1 MKRALT
7 FGTILIALSVPHTLW
22 AKPDFMEGYLSHFK
36 SFAGQA
42 DKGCAGC
49 HVSSS
54 DFKLNLYGK
63 QLAQELHRANAKQLS
78 EAILVKVDAL
88 DADGD
93 GATNIEELK
102 AGTNPTDPKNGGN
115 PAAVKTSGAQPT
127 TTETEP
133 EEPPKKP
140 LVPKN
145 AYHPAIVHFPIAL
158 FIAGLLLDLIGYWK
172 KKDGFLQAGW
182 YNLVFAAVTC
192 FGALLSGYVATLLM
206 HLPITGIIKQHVITA
221 VAGTAIMW
229 IMVAL
234 RARRH
239 KQMSLKLR
247 VAYYFVAIVGLVLV
261 SYSGHLGGV
270 FVYGE

>member
-1 MKRALT
+1 MRPFYTFLATLT
-7 FGTILIALSVPHTLW
+7 AFILPQLAW
-22 AKPDFMEGYLSHFK
+22 AKPDFMEQYFNRYK
-36 SFAGQA
+36 SSAGIA
-42 DKGCAGC
+42 DKGCASC
-49 HVSSS
+49 HVSNS

-63 QLAQELHRANAKQLS
+63 QLAQELHQANAKHLS
-78 EAILVKVDAL
+78 EGILVRMDAL

-102 AGTNPTDPKNGGN
+102 AGTDPTDSKSGGN
-115 PAAVKTSGAQPT
+115 PASVKTSGAQLS

-158 FIAGLLLDLIGYWK
+158 FIAGLLLDFIGYRTK
-172 KKDGFLQAGW
+172 KEALLQAGW
-182 YNLVFAAVTC
+182 YNLLFAAITC
-192 FGALLSGYVATLLM
+192 FGALVSGYAATLFM

-221 VAGTAIMW
+221 LAGTAIMW
-229 IMVAL
+229 IMVVL

-247 VAYYFVAIVGLVLV
+247 VAYYLVAIVGLVLV